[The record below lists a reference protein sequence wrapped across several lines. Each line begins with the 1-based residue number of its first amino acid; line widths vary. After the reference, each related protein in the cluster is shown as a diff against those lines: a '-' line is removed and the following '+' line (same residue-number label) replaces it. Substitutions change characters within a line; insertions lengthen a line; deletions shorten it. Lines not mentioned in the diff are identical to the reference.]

1 MYRELLKVGTKDA
14 AALNNLAWLL
24 STCTDASVRDP
35 ERAVE
40 LAKKAVED
48 EPKNGMYWNTLGV
61 AHYRAGDWKTAIEAL
76 TKSMVLLAGQSE
88 SFNTFF
94 LGMTHWQVGEKP
106 QAHPW
111 FDKAVSW
118 MEKNQPNNEELI
130 RFRAEAAAL
139 LGVNEK
145 KD

>member
-40 LAKKAVED
+40 LAKNAVEV
-48 EPKNGMYWNTLGV
+48 EPNNGMYWNTLGV
-61 AHYRAGDWKTAIEAL
+61 AHYRAGNWKTAIEAL
-76 TKSMVLLAGQSE
+76 TKSMELLAGQSK

-94 LGMTHWQVGEKP
+94 LAMAHWQVGDKP
-106 QAHPW
+106 QARPGST
-111 FDKAVSW
+111 KRS
-118 MEKNQPNNEELI
+118 
-130 RFRAEAAAL
+130 
-139 LGVNEK
+139 LGWRKTSSTMRNSSAFAPRPRHCWE
-145 KD
+145 